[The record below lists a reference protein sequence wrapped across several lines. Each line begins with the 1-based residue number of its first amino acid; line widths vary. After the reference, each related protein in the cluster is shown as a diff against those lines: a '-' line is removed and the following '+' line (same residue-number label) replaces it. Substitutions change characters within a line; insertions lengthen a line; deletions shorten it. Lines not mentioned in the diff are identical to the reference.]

1 MTSST
6 HGVLPISV
14 IRNKIEQIDTL
25 PTLPAILLPL
35 LKQLDQPLDFVDVPR
50 VVELISSDEALAAQC
65 LHMANSSLFGRW
77 QRVDSI
83 RGAVV
88 SLGVSRVREIATAC
102 SLMRLMP
109 INQTSID
116 PQVFWQHSLGCAL
129 VSRRLAKIIRF
140 KDPEKAYLGG
150 LLHDIGIIANILIA
164 PGDFERAIEH
174 ARTTGLPLDQAERE
188 VLGYTHALTGELL
201 SMRWSLQPIIGEVIR
216 RHHDVLNALTAPAL
230 TALVS
235 LSDMVCRMARLG
247 YGYMESREFNFASEP
262 AWPIL
267 AAEYPALQNYGWR
280 GFTSELSSYVI
291 EVQRLVNVLFRVH

>member
-1 MTSST
+1 MTNVKQT
-6 HGVLPISV
+6 ATPITAL
-14 IRNKIEQIDTL
+14 RAKIDQIETL

-50 VVELISSDEALAAQC
+50 VVDLISHDEALAAQC

-83 RGAVV
+83 RGAVMA
-88 SLGVSRVREIATAC
+88 LGVSRVREIATAC
-102 SLMRLMP
+102 SLIRIMP
-109 INQTSID
+109 ISQSAID

-129 VSRRLAKIIRF
+129 VSRRLAKIVKFR
-140 KDPEKAYLGG
+140 DPDKAYIGG
-150 LLHDIGIIANILIA
+150 LLHDVGVIANIMIA
-164 PGDFERAIEH
+164 PDDFGHALELARAQ
-174 ARTTGLPLDQAERE
+174 GLPLDEAERE
-188 VLGYTHALTGELL
+188 VLGYTHAVSGELL
-201 SMRWSLQPIIGEVIR
+201 AMRWHLQPAIAEVIR
-216 RHHDVLNALTAPAL
+216 RHHDVMNALSAPSL

-235 LSDMVCRMARLG
+235 LSDMVCRMCRLG
-247 YGYMESREFNFASEP
+247 HGYGETREINFAEEP

-280 GFTSELSSYVI
+280 GFTAELSAYVL

>member
-1 MTSST
+1 MSIPMNS
-6 HGVLPISV
+6 VLPV
-14 IRNKIEQIDTL
+14 TMIRNKIEQIDTL

-50 VVELISSDEALAAQC
+50 VVDLISHDEALAAQC

-88 SLGVSRVREIATAC
+88 ALGVGRVREIATAC
-102 SLMRLMP
+102 SLMRLLP
-109 INQTSID
+109 VSQTSID

-129 VSRRLAKIIRF
+129 VSRRLAKMIKF

-150 LLHDIGIIANILIA
+150 LLHDIGLIANILIA
-164 PGDFERAIEH
+164 PDDFEKALQM
-174 ARTTGLPLDQAERE
+174 AASSGMSLDEAERE
-188 VLGYTHALTGELL
+188 VMGYTHALSGELL
-201 SMRWSLQPIIGEVIR
+201 AMRWNLQPVIAEVIR
-216 RHHDVLNALTAPAL
+216 RHHDAINAIAAPSLTS
-230 TALVS
+230 LVS
-235 LSDMVCRMARLG
+235 LSDMVCRMCRMGHGHA
-247 YGYMESREFNFASEP
+247 ESRDFNFADEP

-280 GFTSELSSYVI
+280 GFTSELSAYVI

>member
-1 MTSST
+1 MSALQQAALPVS
-6 HGVLPISV
+6 VL
-14 IRNKIEQIDTL
+14 RNKIDQIDTL
-25 PTLPAILLPL
+25 PTLPAILMPL

-50 VVELISSDEALAAQC
+50 VVDLISHDEALAAQC

-109 INQTSID
+109 VAQGAID

-150 LLHDIGIIANILIA
+150 LLHDIGFIANILIA
-164 PGDFERAIEH
+164 PKEFEEALQY
-174 ARTTGLPLDQAERE
+174 AAASGCPLDDAERE
-188 VLGYTHALTGELL
+188 VLGYTHALSGELL
-201 SMRWSLQPIIGEVIR
+201 ATRWSLQPIIGEVIR
-216 RHHDVLNALTAPAL
+216 RHHDVLNALNFPAL

-247 YGYMESREFNFASEP
+247 YGYTECRDFNFAAEP

-267 AAEYPALQNYGWR
+267 AAEYPALQSYGWR
-280 GFTSELSSYVI
+280 GFTSELSAYVL
-291 EVQRLVNVLFRVH
+291 EVQRLVTVLFRVH

>member
-1 MTSST
+1 
-6 HGVLPISV
+6 LPV
-14 IRNKIEQIDTL
+14 TMIRNKIEQIDTL

-50 VVELISSDEALAAQC
+50 VVDLISHDEALAAQC

-88 SLGVSRVREIATAC
+88 ALGVGRVREIATAC
-102 SLMRLMP
+102 SLMRLLP
-109 INQTSID
+109 VGQTSID

-129 VSRRLAKIIRF
+129 VCRRLAKMIKF

-150 LLHDIGIIANILIA
+150 LLHDIGLIANILIA
-164 PGDFERAIEH
+164 PDDFEKALQL
-174 ARTTGLPLDQAERE
+174 AASSGMALDAAERE
-188 VLGYTHALTGELL
+188 VLGYTHALSGELL
-201 SMRWSLQPIIGEVIR
+201 AMRWHLQPVIAEVIR
-216 RHHDVLNALTAPAL
+216 RHHDAVNAIADPAL
-230 TALVS
+230 TSLVS
-235 LSDMVCRMARLG
+235 LSDMVCRMCRMGHGHA
-247 YGYMESREFNFASEP
+247 ESHEFNFSEEP

-267 AAEYPALQNYGWR
+267 ASECPTLQNYGWR
-280 GFTSELSSYVI
+280 GFTSELSTYVI